1 MPRPVDQLEAE
12 VLELPAEERVRLL
25 DRLIVSLGTDPA
37 VEAAWVEVARQRDRE
52 LDNGEV
58 EAVAL
63 DDVLA
68 RLRASLR

>member
-68 RLRASLR
+68 RLRAGLR